1 MNTHW
6 GKTYDQILNYLK
18 TLAICFLMGW
28 FAGDAIR
35 LCRGDMRPLTR
46 KGIQFMCITQ
56 TLQHETDSLGTLEK
70 KTTLLGFRFT
80 LLQ

>member
-18 TLAICFLMGW
+18 TLAICFLMGR

-35 LCRGDMRPLTR
+35 NND
-46 KGIQFMCITQ
+46 KIIINI
-56 TLQHETDSLGTLEK
+56 
-70 KTTLLGFRFT
+70 
-80 LLQ
+80 

>member
-18 TLAICFLMGW
+18 TLAIYFLVGW

>member
-18 TLAICFLMGW
+18 TLAIYFLVGW

-35 LCRGDMRPLTR
+35 LCQGDMRPLTR
-46 KGIQFMCITQ
+46 KGVQFMCITQ
-56 TLQHETDSLGTLEK
+56 TQQHETDTLSTPKRKRHSLV
-70 KTTLLGFRFT
+70 LGSH
-80 LLQ
+80 